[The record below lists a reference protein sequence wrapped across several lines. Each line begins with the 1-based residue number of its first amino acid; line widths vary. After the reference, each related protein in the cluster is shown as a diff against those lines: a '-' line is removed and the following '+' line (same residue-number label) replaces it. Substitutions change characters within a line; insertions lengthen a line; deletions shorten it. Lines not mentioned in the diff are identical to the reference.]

1 MEGAPIDLGH
11 SEGLPPEELAGAG
24 IPYTLSLRAVEIEYW
39 NGFPAYRDPR
49 EPAFAQWCDH
59 LARTVCRPDD
69 PNLLGYFLVDAP
81 CWNRHPAGAGYP
93 ASELPAI
100 AEAYYRITTEAIR
113 RHDPNHLILGD
124 RYGTRAGVP
133 EVVLDAMAPH
143 VDVLSVQTF
152 PGPDPAS
159 LDAALEQIGRWH
171 ERTNRPVLIADT
183 GNWCPTVMSPERT
196 GSARDQRERGAGYTA
211 SAEAFAARP
220 WCLGWHWCGWLENP
234 QRGFGL
240 KDPWDEPYRDLTDQ
254 VTETNRH
261 LQEQVNHDESDRTA
275 PSTPSDDHA
284 ASGPTMSV
292 LARRVLL
299 RGPMR
304 RRLVPPGP
312 GPLRP
317 AVQLGRVVRGPLG
330 SAVSAAKTG
339 TVSLSVSVACC
350 SRRTRRWRSGEGDV
364 ATVHLLLLA
373 VGLRVLVACGV
384 NVSALRG
391 KGPGRWFGVG
401 RRGCGPGLW
410 MRGEGAVVWG
420 RLPGASG
427 RARC

>member
-1 MEGAPIDLGH
+1 MTRPTRPAFTVDRRHRWRLRTPDGDPFLSVGIVHADDTNLRYPHNLAIYQSRYGGSRQRWLQEGLVRDLKDWGFNTLGWTSEYVSGTGLAVEGVPIDLGH
-11 SEGLPPEELAGAG
+11 SEGLSPEELAGAG

-261 LQEQVNHDESDRTA
+261 LQERANHDESDRTA
-275 PSTPSDDHA
+275 PSTP
-284 ASGPTMSV
+284 
-292 LARRVLL
+292 L
-299 RGPMR
+299 R
-304 RRLVPPGP
+304 
-312 GPLRP
+312 
-317 AVQLGRVVRGPLG
+317 
-330 SAVSAAKTG
+330 
-339 TVSLSVSVACC
+339 
-350 SRRTRRWRSGEGDV
+350 
-364 ATVHLLLLA
+364 
-373 VGLRVLVACGV
+373 
-384 NVSALRG
+384 
-391 KGPGRWFGVG
+391 
-401 RRGCGPGLW
+401 
-410 MRGEGAVVWG
+410 
-420 RLPGASG
+420 
-427 RARC
+427 

>member
-1 MEGAPIDLGH
+1 MTRPTRPAFTVDRRHRWRLRTPDGDPFLSVGIVHADDTNLRYPHNLAIYQSRYGGSRQRWLQEGLVRDLKDWGFNTLGWTSEYVSGTGLAVEGVPIDLGH
-11 SEGLPPEELAGAG
+11 SEGLSPEELAGAG

-284 ASGPTMSV
+284 GAG
-292 LARRVLL
+292 RLL
-299 RGPMR
+299 GAPWPMR
-304 RRLVPPGP
+304 P
-312 GPLRP
+312 
-317 AVQLGRVVRGPLG
+317 
-330 SAVSAAKTG
+330 
-339 TVSLSVSVACC
+339 
-350 SRRTRRWRSGEGDV
+350 
-364 ATVHLLLLA
+364 
-373 VGLRVLVACGV
+373 
-384 NVSALRG
+384 
-391 KGPGRWFGVG
+391 
-401 RRGCGPGLW
+401 
-410 MRGEGAVVWG
+410 
-420 RLPGASG
+420 
-427 RARC
+427 